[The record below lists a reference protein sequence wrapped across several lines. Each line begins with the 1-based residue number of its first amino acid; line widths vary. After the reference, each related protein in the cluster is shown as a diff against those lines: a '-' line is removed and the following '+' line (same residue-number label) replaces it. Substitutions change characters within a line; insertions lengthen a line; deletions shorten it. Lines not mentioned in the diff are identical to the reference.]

1 MLQVRYLAI
10 MNADH
15 NLSNKKP
22 VVTVLIDTFNY
33 GHFIDEAIRSV
44 LIQDFPA
51 EQMEVIVVDDGST
64 DDTRERVAEYAERV
78 QYFHKPNGG
87 QASAFNFGISR
98 ARGEYVALLD
108 ADDYWLPSKLS
119 TVVKAFESGPG
130 VSLVYHRFQEFRM
143 ESYEWRIGDFNA
155 VSGFIPGDKKSALL
169 FTACQTS
176 GLTFR
181 TETVRKL
188 LPLDERMTIQA
199 DGLLAALIIFLGP
212 AIAIDEPLA
221 VYRIHGSNLYFH
233 GKKGVDAARQARRI
247 GTLKVILE
255 EMDKWLTR
263 SGHDLNDPVILAFR
277 RRWQSL
283 YETEEFLLT
292 PPGRTRYFWHLLRAT
307 QNMRPCLNP
316 RVRLVNWINTVGSL
330 FVGYN
335 NYSSLDRW
343 RIKMKRSSWDKI

>member
-1 MLQVRYLAI
+1 MSA
-10 MNADH
+10 A
-15 NLSNKKP
+15 LSLSPAKP

-44 LIQDFPA
+44 LVQDFPA
-51 EQMEVIVVDDGST
+51 EQMEIIVVDDGST
-64 DDTRERVAEYAERV
+64 DDTRERVAQHAERV
-78 QYFHKPNGG
+78 QYFYKPNGG
-87 QASAFNFGISR
+87 QASAFNFGIAK

-119 TVVKAFESGPG
+119 KVVQAFQSRPDI
-130 VSLVYHRFQEFRM
+130 SLVYHRFQEFRA
-143 ESYEWRIGDFNA
+143 ESYEWRVGDFNA
-155 VSGFIPGDKKSALL
+155 VSGFIPADKRSALL

-181 TETVRKL
+181 TAMVQKL
-188 LPLDERMTIQA
+188 LPLNENMTIQA

-212 AIAIDEPLA
+212 VVAIDEPLA

-233 GKKGVDAARQARRI
+233 GKNGIDSVRQARRI
-247 GTLKVILE
+247 ETLKVILE
-255 EMDKWLTR
+255 EMDKWLAQ
-263 SGHDLNDPVILAFR
+263 SGYNLNNPVILAFR

-283 YETEEFLLT
+283 YETEEFLLKA
-292 PPGRTRYFWHLLRAT
+292 PGRTRFFWHLLRAT

-316 RVRLVNWINTVGSL
+316 RIRLVNWINTIGSL

-343 RIKMKRSSWDKI
+343 RIKIKRKFAE

>member
-1 MLQVRYLAI
+1 MSVDR
-10 MNADH
+10 
-15 NLSNKKP
+15 NLSHEKP

-33 GHFIDEAIRSV
+33 GHFIEEAIRSV
-44 LIQDFPA
+44 LMQDFPA
-51 EQMEVIVVDDGST
+51 EQMEIIVVDDGST
-64 DDTRERVAEYAERV
+64 DDTRERVAQYAERV
-78 QYFHKPNGG
+78 QYFYKPNGG
-87 QASAFNFGISR
+87 QASAFNFGIAR
-98 ARGEYVALLD
+98 AHGEYVALLD

-119 TVVKAFESGPG
+119 KVVKAFETGSD

-143 ESYEWRIGDFNA
+143 ESYDWRIGDFNA
-155 VSGFIPGDKKSALL
+155 VSGFIPGDKKSMLL

-181 TETVRKL
+181 TEMVRKL

-221 VYRIHGSNLYFH
+221 VYRIHGTNLYFH

-247 GTLKVILE
+247 ETLRVILE
-255 EMDKWLTR
+255 ALDKWLTEA
-263 SGHDLNDPVILAFR
+263 GYDLNDPVILAFR

-283 YETEEFLLT
+283 YETEEFLLR
-292 PPGRTRYFWHLLRAT
+292 PPGRTRFFWHLLRAT

-316 RVRLVNWINTVGSL
+316 RVRLVNWINTAGSL

-343 RIKMKRSSWDKI
+343 RVKIKRKLTGRSLI

>member
-1 MLQVRYLAI
+1 MSTERS
-10 MNADH
+10 
-15 NLSNKKP
+15 LSPAKP

-33 GHFIDEAIRSV
+33 GRFIDEAIRSV

-51 EQMEVIVVDDGST
+51 EQMEIVVVDDGST
-64 DDTRERVAEYAERV
+64 DDTRERVAQYADRV
-78 QYFHKPNGG
+78 QYFYKPNGG
-87 QASAFNFGISR
+87 QASAFNFGIGK

-108 ADDYWLPSKLS
+108 ADDYWVPSKLS
-119 TVVKAFESGPG
+119 KVVKAFESGPD

-143 ESYEWRIGDFNA
+143 ETCEWRLGDFNG
-155 VSGFIPGDKKSALL
+155 VSGFIPRDKISALL

-181 TETVRKL
+181 TEMVRKL

-221 VYRIHGSNLYFH
+221 VYRIHGTNLYFH

-247 GTLKVILE
+247 ETLKVILE
-255 EMDKWLTR
+255 EMDKWLTQ
-263 SGHDLNDPVILAFR
+263 SGHDLNNPVILTFR

-283 YETEEFLLT
+283 YETEEFLLK
-292 PPGRTRYFWHLLRAT
+292 PPGRTRFFWHLLRAT
-307 QNMRPCLNP
+307 QNMRPCLSP
-316 RVRLVNWINTVGSL
+316 RIRLVNWINIVGSL

-343 RIKMKRSSWDKI
+343 RLRIKRKFPG

>member
-1 MLQVRYLAI
+1 MTKALP
-10 MNADH
+10 NE
-15 NLSNKKP
+15 KP

-44 LIQDFPA
+44 LMQDFPA
-51 EQMEVIVVDDGST
+51 EQVEIIVVDDGST
-64 DDTRERVAEYAERV
+64 DDTRARVAQYAERV
-78 QYFHKPNGG
+78 QYFYKPNGG
-87 QASAFNFGISR
+87 QASAFNFGIAR
-98 ARGEYVALLD
+98 AHGEYIALLD

-119 TVVKAFESGPG
+119 KVVQAFETALDVG
-130 VSLVYHRFQEFRM
+130 LVYHRFQEFRM
-143 ESYEWRIGDFNA
+143 EIYDWRIGDFNA
-155 VSGFIPGDKKSALL
+155 VSGFIPGDKKSMLL

-181 TETVRKL
+181 TQMVRKL

-199 DGLLAALIIFLGP
+199 DGLLAALIIFQGP
-212 AIAIDEPLA
+212 VIAIDEPLA

-233 GKKGVDAARQARRI
+233 GKKGVDAVRQARRI
-247 GTLKVILE
+247 ETLKVILE
-255 EMDKWLTR
+255 EMDKWLTH
-263 SGHDLNDPVILAFR
+263 SGYNLNDPVILAFR

-292 PPGRTRYFWHLLRAT
+292 PPGRTRFFWHLLRST

-316 RVRLVNWINTVGSL
+316 RIRLVNWINTVGSL

-335 NYSSLDRW
+335 NYSTLDRW
-343 RIKMKRSSWDKI
+343 RVKIRRKFVG

>member
-1 MLQVRYLAI
+1 MSAER
-10 MNADH
+10 
-15 NLSNKKP
+15 NLSQEKP
-22 VVTVLIDTFNY
+22 VVTVLIDAFDY
-33 GHFIDEAIRSV
+33 GHFIEEAIRSV
-44 LIQDFPA
+44 LMQDFPA
-51 EQMEVIVVDDGST
+51 EQMEIIVVDDGST
-64 DDTRERVAEYAERV
+64 DDTRVRVAQYAELV
-78 QYFHKPNGG
+78 QYFYKPNGG
-87 QASAFNFGISR
+87 QASAFNFGIAK
-98 ARGEYVALLD
+98 ARGEYVAILD

-119 TVVKAFESGPG
+119 KVVKAFETGPD

-143 ESYEWRIGDFNA
+143 ESCEWRLGDFNA
-155 VSGFIPGDKKSALL
+155 VSGFIPSDKKSALL

-181 TETVRKL
+181 TEMVRKL

-221 VYRIHGSNLYFH
+221 VYRIHGTNLYFH

-247 GTLKVILE
+247 ETLKVILE
-255 EMDKWLTR
+255 EMDKWLTQ

-292 PPGRTRYFWHLLRAT
+292 PPGRTRFFWHLLRAT

-316 RVRLVNWINTVGSL
+316 RIRFVNWINTIGSL
-330 FVGYN
+330 LVGYK

-343 RIKMKRSSWDKI
+343 RLKLKRTLAG